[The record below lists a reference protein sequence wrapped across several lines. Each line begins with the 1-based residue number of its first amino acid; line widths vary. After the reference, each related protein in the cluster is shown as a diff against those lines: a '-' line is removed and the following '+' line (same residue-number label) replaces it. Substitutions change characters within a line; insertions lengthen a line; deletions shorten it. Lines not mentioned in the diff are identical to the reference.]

1 MSKAKKW
8 ICLAVVLLSCLF
20 MAIGLFGISLQSV
33 SAAVDSAEAEN
44 AVIVE
49 RQSSDIISGSNYAGY
64 SIQVAFADAPQL
76 TGEEAFWGVRV
87 QNLRAETA
95 RVRYGFEMGGG
106 VCLWLGPA
114 DTVNYFV
121 ADDGTITP
129 FTVTSAQ
136 YIDIPAN
143 FSGYVY
149 TPKAACYGWTTDA
162 ESKLVTNNYRAKG
175 VRWAYDYR
183 ITGEAK
189 VALYG
194 LSVANFTDTDG
205 VVAISDFSFATNF
218 DAATASNIYLG
229 GDETSQAAMAADL
242 DCRTVPASLFDS
254 PVSMEITQVPALTE
268 YTVGTA
274 EANYTGGVAAIT
286 YSEGNISETISYP
299 LTSNVFTISGFDAS
313 IPAETLPI
321 TVTLAGTQIAATF
334 NVKIGMPDL
343 PDADEEE
350 GQYIVVDR
358 TNSSVNVAKTG
369 WLYVQFAMSEFIEND
384 TNAIGRGNC
393 IGVRIE
399 NIGEQF
405 NLRLELRSK
414 NTGDAENAATHRT
427 GMWNNINAYAWFVE
441 DDSGEV
447 TSVGFSKTSQTLQI
461 PEGAAG
467 TLYLNYE
474 TDFSWKGHTADYGI
488 SHVAFGI
495 NLTENANPCFIVKEI
510 FDAQFTIKDDAEFI
524 DIDDI
529 YDNAAAEST
538 HFTTDVVINN
548 LERFL
553 STKECDITDVVPLG
567 LAQNTIPNCRHDIM
581 ILGNT
586 NYATWTGYTEEIFQ
600 EELDKVRVA
609 AYDPDDFTVQSI
621 SIKTQPKTQYMVGDL
636 ADWSA
641 GVVTVTYAS
650 GRAQNYA
657 MTDSIFEVSGFSS
670 VAANDSLMIT
680 VTLAEDAD
688 ISATFT
694 VSVVA
699 SGTQGGGE
707 ENPGDTQSGGCNSSA
722 AGAGLLVLAV
732 GAVAAAGALFIRK
745 KRV

>member
-49 RQSSDIISGSNYAGY
+49 RQSPDKISGSNYAGY

-121 ADDGTITP
+121 SDDGTITP

-149 TPKAACYGWTTDA
+149 TPKAACYGWTT
-162 ESKLVTNNYRAKG
+162 ESEAALVKNNYRAKG

-183 ITGEAK
+183 ATGAVK

-194 LSVANFTDTDG
+194 LSVANFTETEG
-205 VVAISDFSFATNF
+205 VVAISDFSFASNF

-229 GDETSQAAMAADL
+229 GDETAQAAMAADL
-242 DCRTVPASLFDS
+242 DCRIVPAAVFDS
-254 PVSMEITQVPALTE
+254 PVSMEITQMPTLTE
-268 YTVGTA
+268 YSVGMTA
-274 EANYTGGVAAIT
+274 DFAGGVATVT
-286 YSEGNISETISYP
+286 YSAEDVSEAISYP
-299 LTSNVFTISGFDAS
+299 LTSSVFSVSGFDAS
-313 IPAETLPI
+313 VPTETLPI
-321 TVTLAGTQIAATF
+321 TVTLTGTQITATF
-334 NVKIGMPDL
+334 NVKVGMPDL

-399 NIGEQF
+399 NIEEQF

-441 DDSGEV
+441 DDSREV

-609 AYDPDDFTVQSI
+609 AYTPDDFTVQSI
-621 SIKTQPKTQYMVGDL
+621 SVKAQPKAQYTVGDL
-636 ADWSA
+636 ADWSE
-641 GVVTVTYAS
+641 GIVTVTYVS
-650 GRAQNYA
+650 GRTQDYA

-670 VAANDSLMIT
+670 IAVKDSLTIT
-680 VTLAEDAD
+680 VTFAEDAD
-688 ISATFT
+688 IFTTFT
-694 VSVVA
+694 VSVAA
-699 SGTQGGGE
+699 SGSSGGNKE
-707 ENPGDTQSGGCNSSA
+707 DTDDTQSGGCSSSVAGFSVVTLA
-722 AGAGLLVLAV
+722 AGAIVVAV
-732 GAVAAAGALFIRK
+732 SLFIRK
-745 KRV
+745 KRI